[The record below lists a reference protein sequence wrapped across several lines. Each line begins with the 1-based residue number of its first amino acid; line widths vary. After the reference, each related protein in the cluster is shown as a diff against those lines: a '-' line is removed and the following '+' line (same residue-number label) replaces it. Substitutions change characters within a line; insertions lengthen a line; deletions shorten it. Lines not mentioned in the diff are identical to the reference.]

1 MKDIGKKLLLFIFV
15 YIIYQNIFYIILV
28 PEIYSIPIYVVY
40 LLTAY
45 MFTLADTL
53 IRSIPEEKHAS
64 KIFDI
69 LLLSMLLLSPF
80 FLIGAFLE
88 NTLLISQIF
97 PFWNNIIISYLGF
110 ILYITGA
117 LLIFVARTQL
127 GRFGSAELSTEE
139 DHQLFTQGIYKYIRN
154 PMYSGGLIATVGFCL
169 VFRCIITLII
179 IFIYTFLV
187 YRMRIIE
194 EEKIL
199 LNKFG
204 KDYEEYKK
212 KTKKLIPFLY

>member
-1 MKDIGKKLLLFIFV
+1 
-15 YIIYQNIFYIILV
+15 
-28 PEIYSIPIYVVY
+28 
-40 LLTAY
+40 

-69 LLLSMLLLSPF
+69 LILTMLLLSPF
-80 FLIGAFLE
+80 FLIGAYLE

-97 PFWNNIIISYLGF
+97 PFWDNIIISYIGF
-110 ILYITGA
+110 ILYLTGA
-117 LLIFVARTQL
+117 LLVLVARAQL
-127 GRFGSAELSTEE
+127 GRFGTAELITEE
-139 DHQLFTQGIYKYIRN
+139 DHRLFTQRAYKYIRN
-154 PMYSGGLIATVGFCL
+154 PMYSGGLIATIGFCL

-179 IFIYTFLV
+179 MFISTFLI

-194 EEKIL
+194 EERIL
-199 LNKFG
+199 LKKFG
-204 KDYEEYKK
+204 KEFEDYIK